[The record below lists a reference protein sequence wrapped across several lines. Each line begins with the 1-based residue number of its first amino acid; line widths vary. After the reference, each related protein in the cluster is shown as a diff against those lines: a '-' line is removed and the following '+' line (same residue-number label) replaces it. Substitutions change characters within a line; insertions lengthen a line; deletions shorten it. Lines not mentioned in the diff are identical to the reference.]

1 MLRSFHS
8 LAMTDKHPLFLMAH
22 RNRTE
27 IYLKHLSNAFFRNS
41 FLLSYFHKPT
51 TILKANSTTVVYTAA
66 PRSSSITPQPPGKS
80 SNFLR
85 GGGFMISKI
94 LNNTNVMASGN
105 ILCGVKYKGI
115 NKQAYSSITI
125 WCGSL
130 PQIFVRS
137 FEIAIPSATSPMVNA
152 T

>member
-1 MLRSFHS
+1 MNLGHSNFSRLLRSFHS
-8 LAMTDKHPLFLMAH
+8 LAMTEERKFLC
-22 RNRTE
+22 NYSFT
-27 IYLKHLSNAFFRNS
+27 NAMIIN
-41 FLLSYFHKPT
+41 
-51 TILKANSTTVVYTAA
+51 ITTVVYIAA

>member
-1 MLRSFHS
+1 MTQERKFLCNYRFTN
-8 LAMTDKHPLFLMAH
+8 AMII
-22 RNRTE
+22 N
-27 IYLKHLSNAFFRNS
+27 I
-41 FLLSYFHKPT
+41 
-51 TILKANSTTVVYTAA
+51 TTVVYTAA

-94 LNNTNVMASGN
+94 PNNTNVMASGN
-105 ILCGVKYKGI
+105 ILCGVKYKGLH
-115 NKQAYSSITI
+115 KQAYSSITI
-125 WCGSL
+125 WGGAL